1 MCLGSTN
8 SVEFVFAEN
17 IGWPDSAQMKD
28 GSVRGSRSKSR
39 IHAGREGNQDV
50 AGFLE
55 YAFQFLELCVRRLS
69 LNKSVLK

>member
-1 MCLGSTN
+1 
-8 SVEFVFAEN
+8 
-17 IGWPDSAQMKD
+17 MKD

-39 IHAGREGNQDV
+39 IHAGREGNQDD

-55 YAFQFLELCVRRLS
+55 YAFQFLELCVHRLS